1 MELIYC
7 VEDDTSIRDIEIY
20 TLRSTGYEATGF
32 ENGKAFF
39 EAIRTRMPDLVILDI
54 MLPDISGMEILT
66 RLKKDPATLHLP
78 VILASAK
85 GTEFDKISGLD
96 TGADD
101 YLAKPFG
108 MMEMVS
114 RIKAVLRRSGKGGKD
129 TLASGGIMVDTG
141 AHEVTAG
148 GEPVVLTLK
157 EYELLC
163 CLMKNPE
170 TVFTRDDLLTRVWGI
185 SSYSETRTVD
195 AHIKT
200 LRQKLGEKGA
210 LIETVRGVGYKFHE
224 QNDI

>member
-1 MELIYC
+1 MIIC
-7 VEDDTSIRDIEIY
+7 VEDDDSIRSLELY
-20 TLRSTGYEATGF
+20 TLKNVGF
-32 ENGKAFF
+32 EAVGCHDGATFF
-39 EAIRTRMPDLVILDI
+39 EEFRKTHCDLVILDI
-54 MLPDISGMEILT
+54 MLPDMDGVTILRKLRQISSV
-66 RLKKDPATLHLP
+66 P
-78 VILASAK
+78 VIMATAK
-85 GTEFDKISGLD
+85 GSEYDKVESLD
-96 TGADD
+96 LGADD
-101 YLAKPFG
+101 YLVKPFG

-129 TLASGGIMVDTG
+129 TLASGGITVDTG

>member
-1 MELIYC
+1 MIIC
-7 VEDDTSIRDIEIY
+7 VEDDDSIRSLELY
-20 TLRSTGYEATGF
+20 TLKNVG
-32 ENGKAFF
+32 F
-39 EAIRTRMPDLVILDI
+39 EAIGCPDGCDLVILDI
-54 MLPDISGMEILT
+54 MLPDMDGVTILRKLRQISSV
-66 RLKKDPATLHLP
+66 P
-78 VILASAK
+78 VIMATAK
-85 GTEFDKISGLD
+85 GSEYDKVESLD
-96 TGADD
+96 LGADD
-101 YLAKPFG
+101 YLVKPFG

-129 TLASGGIMVDTG
+129 TLASGGITVDTG

>member
-1 MELIYC
+1 
-7 VEDDTSIRDIEIY
+7 
-20 TLRSTGYEATGF
+20 
-32 ENGKAFF
+32 
-39 EAIRTRMPDLVILDI
+39 
-54 MLPDISGMEILT
+54 MLPDMDGVTILRKLRQISSV
-66 RLKKDPATLHLP
+66 P
-78 VILASAK
+78 VIMATAK
-85 GTEFDKISGLD
+85 GSEYDKVESLD
-96 TGADD
+96 LGADD
-101 YLAKPFG
+101 YLVKPFG

>member
-1 MELIYC
+1 MIIC
-7 VEDDTSIRDIEIY
+7 VEDDDSIRSLELY
-20 TLRSTGYEATGF
+20 TLKNVGF
-32 ENGKAFF
+32 EAVGCPDGATFF
-39 EAIRTRMPDLVILDI
+39 EEFRKTRCDLVILDI
-54 MLPDISGMEILT
+54 MLPDMDGVTILRKLRQISSV
-66 RLKKDPATLHLP
+66 P
-78 VILASAK
+78 VIMATAK
-85 GTEFDKISGLD
+85 GSEYDKVESLD
-96 TGADD
+96 LGADD
-101 YLAKPFG
+101 YLVKPFG

-129 TLASGGIMVDTG
+129 TLASGGITVDTG

-170 TVFTRDDLLTRVWGI
+170 TVFTRDELLTRVWGI

>member
-1 MELIYC
+1 MIIC
-7 VEDDTSIRDIEIY
+7 VEDDDSIRSLELY
-20 TLRSTGYEATGF
+20 TLKNVGF
-32 ENGKAFF
+32 EAVGCHDGATFF
-39 EAIRTRMPDLVILDI
+39 EEFRKTRCDLVILDI
-54 MLPDISGMEILT
+54 MLPDMDGVTILRKLRQISSV
-66 RLKKDPATLHLP
+66 P
-78 VILASAK
+78 VIMATAK
-85 GTEFDKISGLD
+85 GSEYDKVESLD
-96 TGADD
+96 LGADD
-101 YLAKPFG
+101 YLVKPFG

-129 TLASGGIMVDTG
+129 TLASGGITVDTG